1 VQVRFTLQKWQDQQV
16 VVLGLARQGK
26 ALVQYLSEKGA
37 RVIVNDR
44 KPAEEFMTVRQELA
58 KWPIEYVFGDH
69 PHNILEGTSQ
79 VFLSGG
85 VPLDIPIV
93 EKAME
98 LGIPL
103 SNDSQLFLDLCPAK
117 VIGITGSAGKSTT
130 TALVG
135 RIAELHAAAIG
146 KHAWTG
152 GNIGRPL
159 LHDVEKMHSGDWAIM
174 ELSSFQLELMIS
186 SPHISV
192 VLNVTPNHL
201 DRHKTMKAY
210 TEAKARIL
218 YFQSESDIAVL
229 NRDDPV
235 TWDMR
240 EIVAGKLLTFGML
253 DVPDK
258 EGTYLRDGTIY
269 LRRNGREEKLFE
281 LQRITLPGEHNL
293 ANVLAACAIAAG
305 AGFSTEAIVAGLE
318 GFSGLPHRL
327 EFIREVHGADWYND
341 SIATSPERAI
351 AAMRSFKEPI
361 VLLAGGRD
369 KDLPWE
375 AFADAVSQH
384 VDHLILFGEAAEK
397 ISRVIHERR
406 ERPQSIDFCAGLEA
420 AVVKAAERAE
430 IGDIVLLA
438 PGGTSF
444 DEFIDFAARGE
455 RFRELVEEL

>member
-1 VQVRFTLQKWQDQQV
+1 LEEWQDQQV
-16 VVLGLARQGK
+16 VVVGLARQGK
-26 ALVQYLSEKGA
+26 ALVQYLSGKGA

-44 KPAEEFMTVRQELA
+44 KPAEEFATVRQELA
-58 KWPIEYVFGDH
+58 KWPIEYVFGEH
-69 PHNILEGTSQ
+69 PLNILEGTSR

-98 LGIPL
+98 LGIPI
-103 SNDSQLFLDLCPAK
+103 SNDSQLFLELCPAK

-159 LHDVEKMHSGDWAIM
+159 LHDVDKMRPGDWAIM
-174 ELSSFQLELMIS
+174 ELSSFQLELMVS
-186 SPHISV
+186 SPHIAGL
-192 VLNVTPNHL
+192 LNITPNHL
-201 DRHKTMKAY
+201 DRHKTMEAY
-210 TEAKARIL
+210 IKAKARIIL
-218 YFQSESDIAVL
+218 QQSEKDIAVM

-235 TWDMR
+235 VWAFRRDVQGR
-240 EIVAGKLLTFGML
+240 LLSFGMKDHP
-253 DVPDK
+253 DV
-258 EGTYLRDGTIY
+258 EGTFVREGFIY
-269 LRRNGREEKLFE
+269 LRLGAEEQKLFE
-281 LQRITLPGEHNL
+281 LQRITLPGKHNL

-305 AGFSTEAIVAGLE
+305 AAFSTEALVAGVE

-327 EFIREVHGADWYND
+327 EFVREVHGTKWYND
-341 SIATSPERAI
+341 SIATSPERSI
-351 AAMRSFKEPI
+351 AAMRSFDEPI

-369 KDLPWE
+369 KYLPWE
-375 AFADAVSQH
+375 EFSDVVSRK
-384 VDHLILFGEAAEK
+384 VDHLVLFGEAASK
-397 ISRVIHERR
+397 ISKVIKSGSEKP
-406 ERPQSIDFCAGLEA
+406 ESIDLCPGLEA
-420 AVVKAAERAE
+420 AVAKAAERAE
-430 IGDIVLLA
+430 TGDIVLLA